1 MWITDAPSDSSD
13 VLARLAELGAEVETD
28 DEGDVRCIR
37 FTGKQ
42 YDDSTVE
49 ILAKLSGIDVLDV
62 RETSLTTAG
71 IRQLQELL
79 PATKVIS

>member
-1 MWITDAPSDSSD
+1 MTEAPSVSNDI
-13 VLARLAELGAEVETD
+13 LARLADLGAEVETD
-28 DEGDVRCIR
+28 DEGQVRLIR

-49 ILAKLSGIDVLDV
+49 MLAKLTGIDVLDV

-71 IRQLQELL
+71 IRELQELL